1 LDFGNL
7 SKEEV
12 KHMLRKKD
20 DIDYEISVFKPNRLD
35 FCWVMLF
42 IVLNTIITFQSTS
55 LMEYTIRIFIFDLFN
70 IVLTLVMF
78 LAAEQIKKYHKEWS
92 YIVIGIG
99 VFQWVH
105 LAFLP
110 ARTNTV
116 MNIVLYI
123 LTGILAVY
131 AGISSLIKSI
141 NRTKFIKKEGM

>member
-1 LDFGNL
+1 
-7 SKEEV
+7 
-12 KHMLRKKD
+12 
-20 DIDYEISVFKPNRLD
+20 
-35 FCWVMLF
+35 
-42 IVLNTIITFQSTS
+42 
-55 LMEYTIRIFIFDLFN
+55 MEYTIRIFIFDLFN

>member
-1 LDFGNL
+1 
-7 SKEEV
+7 
-12 KHMLRKKD
+12 MLRKKD

-141 NRTKFIKKEGM
+141 NRTKFIKKREFDRCLL

>member
-1 LDFGNL
+1 
-7 SKEEV
+7 
-12 KHMLRKKD
+12 MLRKKD

-55 LMEYTIRIFIFDLFN
+55 LMEYTIRIFI
-70 IVLTLVMF
+70 F

>member
-1 LDFGNL
+1 
-7 SKEEV
+7 
-12 KHMLRKKD
+12 MLRKKD

-141 NRTKFIKKEGM
+141 NRTKFINKEGMEYGIFNYQKC

>member
-1 LDFGNL
+1 
-7 SKEEV
+7 
-12 KHMLRKKD
+12 MLRKKD

-105 LAFLP
+105 LAFSP